1 MGVTLAGH
9 QLKLQFEAEP
19 LNGHCA
25 TASDANFR
33 RPPLKSVGQL
43 LSVVP
48 ETGGVSL
55 NLDVTKN
62 LFELLGGKLILRQR
76 PEQGDVLTAFLPLDT
91 REI

>member
-1 MGVTLAGH
+1 MLAGH
-9 QLKLQFEAEP
+9 QLKLQFEAES
-19 LNGHCA
+19 LNKCA
-25 TASDANFR
+25 AADEGNHR
-33 RPPLKSVGQL
+33 RPPLKAVGQL

-62 LFELLGGKLILRQR
+62 LFEFLGGKLILRQR
-76 PEQGDVLTAFLPLDT
+76 PEQGDILTAFLPLDT